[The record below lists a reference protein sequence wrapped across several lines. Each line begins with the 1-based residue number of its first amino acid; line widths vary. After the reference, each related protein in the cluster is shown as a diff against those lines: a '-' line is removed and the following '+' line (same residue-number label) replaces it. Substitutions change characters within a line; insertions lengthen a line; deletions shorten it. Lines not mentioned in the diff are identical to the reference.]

1 MAILGLSATKTL
13 VFTDIV
19 GLLQENANDCH
30 CIMSTYETKQTI
42 MVVLGLQPAKCNHNP
57 SQAYGQ
63 QKANEQICYRYK
75 KIKQNK
81 LSEL

>member
-13 VFTDIV
+13 VIMDIV

-42 MVVLGLQPAKCNHNP
+42 MVVLGLQPAKCK
-57 SQAYGQ
+57 SQS
-63 QKANEQICYRYK
+63 
-75 KIKQNK
+75 
-81 LSEL
+81 LSGLWAAESK